1 MCISKVFAV
10 DFDGTLCEENYPNIG
25 RPFLDR
31 IKCLIRLQ
39 KEGHKLVL
47 WTCRC
52 GKYLEEAIEW
62 CKNHGLTF
70 DAINENLPERIEQYG
85 GDCRKLSV
93 DYYIDDRNIDL
104 TTLDTIV
111 NISKRM

>member
-1 MCISKVFAV
+1 MCINKVFAV

-25 RPFLDR
+25 KPHLDR
-31 IKCLIRLQ
+31 IKYLIRLQ
-39 KEGHKLVL
+39 KEGNKLVL

-52 GKYLEEAIEW
+52 GEYLNEAVEW

-85 GDCRKLSV
+85 GDCRKLSA
-93 DYYIDDRNIDL
+93 DYYIDDK
-104 TTLDTIV
+104 
-111 NISKRM
+111 NISLSMFDSIAKLSARR

>member
-1 MCISKVFAV
+1 MCINKVFAV

-25 RPFLDR
+25 KPHLDR

-104 TTLDTIV
+104 TTLDTMV